1 MDVKRDDD
9 VSRGDESAGASTIAT
24 KSKTLISADE
34 SRTAASDAND
44 LPVPIDPSLDE
55 RTGPNA
61 LPIAKRVADVV
72 GQTPTAIERLSM
84 PAWPA
89 SRPADGEFIFN
100 LRMGNLIDV
109 VFCLQATLTVPTES

>member
-1 MDVKRDDD
+1 